1 MVEQLFAWYHHHG
14 RSFPWRQTTDPWAI
28 LVSEVMSQQTQI
40 DRVVERYRAFLDQF
54 PDPETLAAASTG
66 DVLAAWSG
74 LGYNR
79 RALNL
84 QAAARFVAESGW
96 PSTVRELQDLPGVGP
111 YTAAALACFAFGEQV
126 PAIDTNLK
134 RVLSRWAG
142 RPLDGEELTAI
153 AWDFLPPGEAVRWNS
168 AIMDLGAQVCKPTP
182 LCEDCPVTQGCVD
195 PTVYVPPPR
204 QSRFDGSVRQTRGAI
219 VKVMLD
225 GKTRSADALIDR
237 LGHDEARVSRALT
250 ALAAEGV
257 LRATTDGFA
266 LADHPHRGTD
276 R

>member
-1 MVEQLFAWYHHHG
+1 MVELLFAWYDQHG

-40 DRVVERYRAFLDQF
+40 DRVVGRYLVFLDQF

-79 RALNL
+79 RALHL
-84 QAAARFVAESGW
+84 QATSRVVASSGW
-96 PSTVRELQDLPGVGP
+96 PTTARELQGLPGIGP
-111 YTAAALACFAFGEQV
+111 YTAAAVACFAFGEQI

-142 RPLDGEELTAI
+142 RPLDGKALTETAR
-153 AWDFLPPGEAVRWNS
+153 AFLPAGEAVRWNS

-182 LCEDCPVTQGCVD
+182 LCDDCPVAQGCQD
-195 PTVYVPPPR
+195 PTVYVPPAR

-225 GKTRSADALIDR
+225 GETRSVDALTTR
-237 LGHDEARVSRALT
+237 LGHDEARISSALT
-250 ALAAEGV
+250 ALADEGV

-266 LADHPHRGTD
+266 LADHSQRGSGH
-276 R
+276 

>member
-1 MVEQLFAWYHHHG
+1 MVEQLLAWYDHHG
-14 RSFPWRQTTDPWAI
+14 RSFPWRHTTDPWAI

-40 DRVVERYRAFLDQF
+40 DRVVARYLAFLGQF

-84 QAAARFVAESGW
+84 QATARVLASCGW
-96 PSTVRELQDLPGVGP
+96 PTTARELQGLPGVGP
-111 YTAAALACFAFGEQV
+111 YTAAAVACFAFGEQV

-142 RPLDGEELTAI
+142 RPLDGKDLAATARTL
-153 AWDFLPPGEAVRWNS
+153 LPAGEAVRWNS

-182 LCEDCPVTQGCVD
+182 LCDDCPVAQGCLD
-195 PTVYVPPPR
+195 PSVYVPPPR
-204 QSRFDGSVRQTRGAI
+204 QGRFEGSVRQTRGAI

-225 GKTRSADALIDR
+225 GKMRSADALSAR
-237 LGHDEARVSRALT
+237 LGHDEARISSALT

-257 LRATTDGFA
+257 LRATSGGFT
-266 LADHPHRGTD
+266 LADHPH
-276 R
+276 